1 MSASNRSV
9 LTSTDNCDDEA
20 AWPHQLFDMRVVGGA
35 GRGEGWPCGG
45 ITKYHQL
52 YTSWKLSRQSQCF
65 VSTGRTVTGDN
76 DKEAPGRD
84 LYFPQTEHNI
94 GDTVWRP
101 RGGAHWLPACCRCQA
116 GLELVRAAVC
126 WLLMKM
132 LCDEQPGC
140 GARGPA
146 WPDLGSTGHPG
157 PRPGNVQCVSHV
169 TTCIHWTQ
177 HWQGFAHSP
186 LLSALQTIIPGFC
199 CQDIC
204 RIGPFL
210 ALACHHCCIQ
220 DTCCSVTPLTR
231 TMPPP

>member
-1 MSASNRSV
+1 M
-9 LTSTDNCDDEA
+9 
-20 AWPHQLFDMRVVGGA
+20 
-35 GRGEGWPCGG
+35 GRGGGRGGLAVVSQSTISSIHHGNYLASPRVLCPLAALSQVIMIRRRWAEIYTFRRLSIILGTPCGDPG
-45 ITKYHQL
+45 EVH
-52 YTSWKLSRQSQCF
+52 
-65 VSTGRTVTGDN
+65 TGYQRAADARLLV
-76 DKEAPGRD
+76 
-84 LYFPQTEHNI
+84 
-94 GDTVWRP
+94 
-101 RGGAHWLPACCRCQA
+101 
-116 GLELVRAAVC
+116 LVRAAVC

-146 WPDLGSTGHPG
+146 N
-157 PRPGNVQCVSHV
+157 PRPWLHRSPWPPAGNVQCVSHV